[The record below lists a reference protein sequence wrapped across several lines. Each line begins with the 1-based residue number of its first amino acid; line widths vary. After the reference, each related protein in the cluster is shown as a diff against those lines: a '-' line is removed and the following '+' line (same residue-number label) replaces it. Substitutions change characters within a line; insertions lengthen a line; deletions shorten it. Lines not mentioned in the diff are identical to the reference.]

1 MVATKS
7 LLCFIVGSM
16 AWVNTYAQPRG
27 EQSLCRAFVEE
38 NCECSTATSREERSS
53 CVLECITGN
62 VDEENVCAKMVE
74 RMEAREKCHAF
85 IEQECSN
92 CTSGDHRA
100 EHTCVRTCLEENDSE
115 GLCEMRGMGKG
126 RKNRNMTMDDLEMV
140 DVEQHGPNGPMGD
153 HKPSEKCRAFVE
165 ENCECEIAIDIEGT
179 KEGDAKE
186 HAEKDVQKHTG
197 GSDEGHRQPVP
208 HGADGG
214 PRKGGEVSECVHECI
229 ESLDTDGVCKR
240 EGKNGKHDR
249 G

>member
-16 AWVNTYAQPRG
+16 AWANTNAQPRG

-62 VDEENVCAKMVE
+62 TDGEEVCAKMIE

-85 IEQECSN
+85 IEQECAD
-92 CTSGDHRA
+92 CTSDDHQA

-126 RKNRNMTMDDLEMV
+126 RKDGDHEME
-140 DVEQHGPNGPMGD
+140 DGEHGPHGPRGD
-153 HKPSEKCRAFVE
+153 HKPSEECRAFVE
-165 ENCECEIAIDIEGT
+165 ENCECEMDMDMDMEGMGSEDMEERE
-179 KEGDAKE
+179 EGDAKE
-186 HAEKDVQKHTG
+186 DTEGDMQKHRG
-197 GSDEGHRQPVP
+197 GP
-208 HGADGG
+208 HGGRGG
-214 PRKGGEVSECVHECI
+214 PRMSGEFFECVHECI
-229 ESLDTDGVCKR
+229 ESLDSDGVCER
-240 EGKNGKHDR
+240 EEKEVEADDTE
-249 G
+249 